1 MRDGTIG
8 QEYVFFSFMLL
19 FLYSPLFIFSIFY
32 FSECPFFSVENNN
45 RQGGAGRDGTDAG
58 GNSNTERVE
67 GGGQRVHML
76 LFFCSC
82 FSAFI
87 LFFVSLF
94 CVSDYLFSDKY
105 INRRGTNA
113 KRRPDGTGYK
123 RAAIATWDG
132 TEGADGATGTSSFIF
147 ASCRLSSFILIIL
160 LLFRLSL
167 FQWSITTGGPIHFF
181 FSLFFYFNRLQYNNR
196 QGRAGRGGETWRQR
210 LHCMEIAMMT

>member
-1 MRDGTIG
+1 MLIVAFFLMFISLTASLPLLFGYTGWPGRDRTEWDGTDTG
-8 QEYVFFSFMLL
+8 SGSNARWDDWSGVRLL
-19 FLYSPLFIFSIFY
+19 FFYALVSLLASFHLLDLLLFRMSLFLRG
-32 FSECPFFSVENNN
+32 EQQQAG
-45 RQGGAGRDGTDAG
+45 RGGTGRDGTDAG

-113 KRRPDGTGYK
+113 KRRPDGTGYT

-147 ASCRLSSFILIIL
+147 VSCRLSSFILIIL
-160 LLFRLSL
+160 LLF
-167 FQWSITTGGPIHFF
+167 
-181 FSLFFYFNRLQYNNR
+181 
-196 QGRAGRGGETWRQR
+196 
-210 LHCMEIAMMT
+210 